1 MFKLNQLRNTT
12 KERKARKRVGRG
24 TGSGIGKTCG
34 RGEKGAGARAG
45 YTRRLGYEGGQFRT
59 FMKLPIR
66 GFSNFNFRHTFET
79 INLGQ
84 IEALFEDGETVN
96 YDSLKA
102 KGFLNGPEKE
112 VKILGNGTLT
122 KKVKIEVHAISA
134 SARDKLQKAKIP
146 LTLLNTSV
154 NSEE

>member
-12 KERKARKRVGRG
+12 KYRKTRKRVGRG
-24 TGSGIGKTCG
+24 TGSGVGKTCG

-66 GFSNFNFRHTFET
+66 GFSNFNFRRTYET

-84 IEALFEDGETVN
+84 IEALFNDGETVC
-96 YDSLKA
+96 YDSLK
-102 KGFLNGPEKE
+102 KRGFLSGQQREIK
-112 VKILGNGTLT
+112 VLGDGTLT
-122 KKVKIEVHAISA
+122 KKVKLEVHAISA
-134 SARDKLQKAKIP
+134 NARDKLQKAKIP
-146 LTLLNTSV
+146 VTVLSD
-154 NSEE
+154 SENA